1 MEIRKLNVALEKNV
15 KILLDENLS
24 WTKYAISYEI
34 KDASRSHK
42 LEAAVV
48 EVSRLKWLL
57 PPNGALSASDKE
69 KNFVSFLNTNF
80 YKKNLNTQGKAQV
93 VAVKDVQET
102 EAEKVKNRS
111 IETGE
116 GSGEKPCWK

>member
-69 KNFVSFLNTNF
+69 KNFASFLNTNF

-102 EAEKVKNRS
+102 EAEKVKNRA
-111 IETGE
+111 IETGRVVE
-116 GSGEKPCWK
+116 RIKSA

>member
-1 MEIRKLNVALEKNV
+1 M

-116 GSGEKPCWK
+116 GSGENKKCMICTVLEMSILA